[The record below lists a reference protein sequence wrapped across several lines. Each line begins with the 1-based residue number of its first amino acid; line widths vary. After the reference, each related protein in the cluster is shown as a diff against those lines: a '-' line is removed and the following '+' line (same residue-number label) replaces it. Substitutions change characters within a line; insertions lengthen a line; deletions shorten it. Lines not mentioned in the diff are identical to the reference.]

1 MLHSTPHTAR
11 HTQHGELRASVGLGG
26 EAAAVNT
33 GGEYKDCAARPIVAV
48 NTEYGTQVIVA
59 RESAVNTEYKAL
71 DEAIV
76 VNTNTWEPLR
86 SHMNLNQCL
95 NQ

>member
-1 MLHSTPHTAR
+1 MQCYTAR

-48 NTEYGTQVIVA
+48 NTEYGTQV
-59 RESAVNTEYKAL
+59 RESAVNTEYKSNCCKYQYMGTSAL
-71 DEAIV
+71 PYEPDLLLKSTSGV
-76 VNTNTWEPLR
+76 V
-86 SHMNLNQCL
+86 
-95 NQ
+95 